1 MKMKTT
7 PEKTNKK
14 NSYLWGILL
23 FFLLIFIDH
32 LTKAV
37 ADIYF
42 QMEGAPSSV
51 PIIPDLIELCITY
64 NRGISYGMGRNA
76 PMEVKIA
83 VVALTGVMMAGIA
96 IAYFFVDTRRSFL
109 RLAFVFIVAGGV
121 GNLIDRVYYQV
132 WDPAT
137 YNYNFRDG
145 VRDMVDIHNLGFGVC
160 NFADFFISAGAVM
173 MALAFIFFDSYA
185 MKPLGKYQELAAE
198 AIAIEEQKLKEK
210 EQRKIAKQEAKK
222 SGGACSV
229 ACIGEVNADAAK
241 QSDQEQTDEKEAK

>member
-1 MKMKTT
+1 MKTKT
-7 PEKTNKK
+7 TSEKTNKK

-198 AIAIEEQKLKEK
+198 AIAVEEQKIKK
-210 EQRKIAKQEAKK
+210 KIQRKIAKQEAKK
-222 SGGACSV
+222 SGCACSV
-229 ACIGEVNADAAK
+229 AYIGEVNADEAK
-241 QSDQEQTDEKEAK
+241 QSDQEQTDDKEAK

>member
-1 MKMKTT
+1 
-7 PEKTNKK
+7 
-14 NSYLWGILL
+14 
-23 FFLLIFIDH
+23 
-32 LTKAV
+32 
-37 ADIYF
+37 
-42 QMEGAPSSV
+42 MENAPSSV

-96 IAYFFVDTRRSFL
+96 IAYFVIDSRRSFL
-109 RLAFVFIVAGGV
+109 RIAFVLIVAGGV

-137 YNYNFRDG
+137 YNGNFRDG

-173 MALAFIFFDSYA
+173 MGLAFIFFDSYA

-198 AIAIEEQKLKEK
+198 AIALEEQKQKEK
-210 EQRKIAKQEAKK
+210 EERKATKKAKKQRKH
-222 SGGACSV
+222 
-229 ACIGEVNADAAK
+229 
-241 QSDQEQTDEKEAK
+241 EQTEETDTE